1 MNGLQLIVLAAGMG
15 SRYGGLKQME
25 GLGPSGETLLKYSV
39 YDALHAGF
47 TSVLFVVRKAI
58 KADFEDLVLASFQD
72 TTPFHLAMQ
81 ELETVPAGFTPPAER
96 TKPWGTAHAL
106 WCAKEQ
112 IAMPFA
118 VINADDFYG
127 RAAFA
132 ALAAML
138 PQLDETT
145 PMCMVGY
152 ALAHTLS
159 EAGSVS
165 RGVCT
170 VENGRLLHIE
180 EHTDIHRQGNV
191 IVGKNALGR
200 EITLPEDT
208 IVSMNC
214 WGFAPQFMGDINAEI
229 ERFFSQQT
237 THAPHAPSEVYLPAA
252 VQHALARGA
261 RCKVLTTSAQWCGVT
276 YPADKPIV
284 QQQLRDL
291 VREGVYPSQIR

>member
-1 MNGLQLIVLAAGMG
+1 MNGLQLVVLAAGMG

-25 GLGPSGETLLKYSV
+25 GVGPSGETLLKYSV
-39 YDALHAGF
+39 YDALRSGF
-47 TSVLFVVRKAI
+47 EGVVFVIREAI
-58 KADFEDLVLASFQD
+58 RADFERVVLSTFQD
-72 TTPFHLAMQ
+72 TTPFQLAFQ
-81 ELETVPAGFTPPAER
+81 ELTTVPAHFSVPVTR

-112 IAMPFA
+112 ITKPFA

-127 RAAFA
+127 QAAFE
-132 ALAAML
+132 ALAKML
-138 PQLDETT
+138 PLLDEAT

-152 ALAHTLS
+152 ALGHTLS

-170 VENGRLLHIE
+170 VEDGYLVHIE
-180 EHTDIHRQGNV
+180 EHTDIRRQGDV
-191 IVGKNALGR
+191 ITGKNAQGR
-200 EITLPEDT
+200 EITLSEDT

-229 ERFFSQQT
+229 TQFFNRQQD
-237 THAPHAPSEVYLPAA
+237 ADAPSEVYLPAA
-252 VQHALARGA
+252 VQRALHRGA

-276 YPADKPIV
+276 YPADKGTV
-284 QQQLRDL
+284 QALLREL
-291 VREGVYPSQIR
+291 VEKAVYPKRIG